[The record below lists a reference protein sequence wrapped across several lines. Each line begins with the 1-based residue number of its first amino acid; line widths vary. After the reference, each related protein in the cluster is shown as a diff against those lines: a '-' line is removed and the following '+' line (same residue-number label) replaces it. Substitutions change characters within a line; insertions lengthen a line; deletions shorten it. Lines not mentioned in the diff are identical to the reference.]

1 MSILIENLRKDM
13 QKREEADNVMPAA
26 WAIVPLLPVIGIL
39 LFLPFMVLSMMMGM
53 EAGAVEAIPVGA
65 IAPLVSLIVIVP
77 VFIIAGAILSIVL
90 LYKLINRRNTHFS
103 RVHFLF
109 DDLLNLIRDEATKKN
124 VNVEIPLSSYER
136 TLREVKE
143 EEERKGAVLWAILS
157 AVTGIAAFYVYYFLM
172 RDVYKHERGED
183 ALLEDASRCFTSVD
197 IQLPSMRREEPMPNR
212 SFILYLIL
220 TFITLGIFGIYWNYV
235 LIKDPNE
242 HFKHHRLM
250 EDQLLQTLMTR
261 A

>member
-13 QKREEADNVMPAA
+13 QKREEADNVMSAA
-26 WAIVPLLPVIGIL
+26 WAIVPLLPVVAIL

-53 EAGAVEAIPVGA
+53 GAGAVEAIPVGA
-65 IAPLVSLIVIVP
+65 IAPLLSLIVIVP
-77 VFIIAGAILSIVL
+77 AFIIAGAILSIVL
-90 LYKLINRRNTHFS
+90 LYKLIKRRNTHFS

-109 DDLLNLIRDEATKKN
+109 DDLPNLIRDEATKKN
-124 VNVEIPLSSYER
+124 VDVEIPLSSYER

-183 ALLEDASRCFTSVD
+183 ALLEDAGRCFTSVD
-197 IQLPSMRREEPMPNR
+197 IELPSMRREEPMPNR

>member
-1 MSILIENLRKDM
+1 M

-39 LFLPFMVLSMMMGM
+39 LFLPFMVLSMMIGM
-53 EAGAVEAIPVGA
+53 EAGAGEAIPA
-65 IAPLVSLIVIVP
+65 EAITITIAPLLSFIVIVP

-124 VNVEIPLSSYER
+124 VDVEVPLSSYER

-183 ALLEDASRCFTSVD
+183 ALLEDAGRCFTSVD
-197 IQLPSMRREEPMPNR
+197 IELPSMRREEPMPNR

-250 EDQLLQTLMTR
+250 EDQLLETLMTR